1 MKCNGV
7 STTVAASLLGHTE
20 EVNEQYCTYDITE
33 MQDKRLMVGMVT
45 KDIIN
50 TQVIEDGTLFPI
62 GEKVIKMQTFCN
74 SRKPCIIKK
83 NRGNRIRTCDLTAPS
98 RAL

>member
-1 MKCNGV
+1 M
-7 STTVAASLLGHTE
+7 
-20 EVNEQYCTYDITE
+20 NEQYCTYDITE

-50 TQVIEDGTLFPI
+50 TQVIKEETVSPI
-62 GEKVIKMQTFCN
+62 GKKVIKMQTFCN

-83 NRGNRIRTCDLTAPS
+83 KSG
-98 RAL
+98 

>member
-1 MKCNGV
+1 M
-7 STTVAASLLGHTE
+7 
-20 EVNEQYCTYDITE
+20 NEQYCTYDITE

-50 TQVIEDGTLFPI
+50 TQVIKEETVSKKKK
-62 GEKVIKMQTFCN
+62 KVIKMQTFCN

-83 NRGNRIRTCDLTAPS
+83 KSG
-98 RAL
+98 